1 MNEAAKVVNIVEW
14 IEMQFD
20 FIELFWTTYGFL
32 FQQIWKIWNKKCAPG
47 EARTHNLRISL
58 MSISTAR

>member
-1 MNEAAKVVNIVEW
+1 MNEAAKVVNVVEW

-32 FQQIWKIWNKKCAPG
+32 FQQI
-47 EARTHNLRISL
+47 
-58 MSISTAR
+58 